1 MSDMVDAEWVCE
13 ETRYIPKHGSMKL
26 GQVKPLP
33 KKLAIQ
39 LKKQG
44 LVKIVEKAK
53 VQKTEGGKK

>member
-1 MSDMVDAEWVCE
+1 MSIVEVEWICE
-13 ETRYIPKHGSMKL
+13 ETRYIPKHGTMAM

-33 KKLAIQ
+33 KNVAMQ
-39 LKKQG
+39 LQKQG